1 MSEMQTWQPMPS
13 EIEVRQSVQDVA
25 IQRLGEWAR
34 SADAAHQIAGTLV
47 QTSFCPEAFRNKPG
61 EATAAIL
68 AGLEVGLQPMA
79 ALRSFDVIQ
88 GTAAPRAITL
98 RAIVQSHGHEIVL
111 EESTAGRCKMKGRRR
126 GTSEWSTVVWTLDRA
141 KQLGVTNKP
150 NWRNQPQAMLVARA
164 TSELARLIAS
174 DAILGIGYSS
184 EEVADGG
191 PTDAQVTVDT
201 TTPTAA
207 PATRKMSR
215 KKAEPAPEPP
225 ADGGDPRSEPLM
237 LDPTSDLAKAMF
249 ATYNE
254 LDVTDRDERL
264 AHVSRVVGREVTGS
278 AEMTEDDVRAV
289 LRDLDAAKNG
299 QANQLDPA
307 TEPTL
312 PDPTDPTDP
321 WANGGAK

>member
-1 MSEMQTWQPMPS
+1 MSEIQTWQPMPS
-13 EIEVRQSVQDVA
+13 EIEVRQTVQDVA

-111 EESTAGRCKMKGRRR
+111 EESTASRCKMKGRRR
-126 GTSEWSTVVWTLDRA
+126 GTSEWSSVVWTIDRA

-174 DAILGIGYSS
+174 DAILGIGYSA
-184 EEVADGG
+184 EEIADGG
-191 PTDAQVTVDT
+191 NAETQAAEVT
-201 TTPTAA
+201 TTPSG
-207 PATRKMSR
+207 PVGTRRMSR
-215 KKAEPAPEPP
+215 PRRPIDDAQPLEPVEQVDEAPPTEHGADAEVEPITPAQIKMM
-225 ADGGDPRSEPLM
+225 AASMG
-237 LDPTSDLAKAMF
+237 
-249 ATYNE
+249 E
-254 LDVTDRDERL
+254 LGMTDRDSAL
-264 AHVSRVVGREVTGS
+264 AFVADVVGRAVESRNDLTK
-278 AEMTEDDVRAV
+278 AEATKVIDA
-289 LRDLDAAKNG
+289 LQRDLQG
-299 QANQLDPA
+299 QSETAEPPLD
-307 TEPTL
+307 ES
-312 PDPTDPTDP
+312 
-321 WANGGAK
+321 